1 MPIPPKSVQSVARK
15 ALERRRELP
24 PSRRGGTAVGVARA
38 RSLANGQNIPIE
50 TIKRMT
56 SFFAR
61 HDTPAERRN
70 RRNDK
75 NSKASVAWDLWGGN
89 PGRRWA
95 ESIARRL
102 G

>member
-1 MPIPPKSVQSVARK
+1 MPVPPKSVQEVARR

-38 RSLANGQNIPIE
+38 RSLANGQNLPIE

-61 HDTPAERRN
+61 HDTKTPFYISLISVLLSEISIIFSSI
-70 RRNDK
+70 
-75 NSKASVAWDLWGGN
+75 SKLGASVVSL
-89 PGRRWA
+89 
-95 ESIARRL
+95 I
-102 G
+102 